1 MSAITE
7 SNEFDEIIRIKDL
20 RIQAL
25 LAEIQLLKENAQTHI
40 FRPNVDTLDDLE
52 ISVDNNEFSGS
63 ITLKPPSVDD
73 LAISDSEGEDDD
85 DDDDDEEEKD
95 EGSGGQLDESS
106 IMNLLNMIMGGMSNP
121 SENNQSAA
129 ANPLMGMMQQMMAGA
144 NGLENPGDNASAA
157 AASVANPFLEMM
169 QQMMSRMDEPEATP
183 SSEDDN
189 SNNNE
194 SEPFMNLEAE

>member
-85 DDDDDEEEKD
+85 DDDEEEKD

-121 SENNQSAA
+121 SENNESGAA

-157 AASVANPFLEMM
+157 ANPFLEMM